1 LPAGFDL
8 KRHYRSPVQIIY
20 RRKLIRSSDPPV
32 VWEMTDLALALLGPQ
47 VAERRGDEIDE
58 SNDRSRRVDQQLGLL
73 EGEPRCSENGG
84 AAEHSADLRP
94 PIMVPPA
101 SIVGFDRR
109 RPPGEESR
117 AATSR

>member
-1 LPAGFDL
+1 
-8 KRHYRSPVQIIY
+8 
-20 RRKLIRSSDPPV
+20 
-32 VWEMTDLALALLGPQ
+32 MTDLALALLGPQ

-84 AAEHSADLRP
+84 AAEHSVDLRS
-94 PIMVPPA
+94 PIMVPAPA

-109 RPPGEESR
+109 RSPGEESR